1 MAKQTR
7 IEDDIADALDG
18 DLERLQQRA
27 ANARRFG
34 ALGAKLGSVVPVAGN
49 VVGATLG
56 AIGGFI
62 LGDDYITF
70 TMPMIAIPAHEAF
83 LLSRPPTQQVYIR
96 AGETLVPTGGN
107 VRDVAE
113 GQIQAEVLEKAI
125 DTPKPRKKTT
135 AYQRRYKKAFKAI
148 APRHKLKNGKW
159 KKGGFKAAVK
169 AAHKQAGGK
178 K

>member
-1 MAKQTR
+1 VTTR
-7 IEDDIADALDG
+7 IEDDLEEVLDG
-18 DLERLQQRA
+18 DLTRLVERVS
-27 ANARRFG
+27 NARRF
-34 ALGAKLGSVVPVAGN
+34 ATAGAKLGSVVPVAGS

-107 VRDVAE
+107 VTDVAE
-113 GQIQAEVLEKAI
+113 GVAQATSLEQAI
-125 DTPKPRKKTT
+125 EAPKPRKKTT

-148 APRHKLKNGKW
+148 APKHKLKNGKW

-169 AAHKQAGGK
+169 AAHKQAGRK

>member
-1 MAKQTR
+1 MTTR
-7 IEDDIADALDG
+7 IEDDIEDALDG
-18 DLERLQQRA
+18 DFSRLVERG
-27 ANARRFG
+27 ANARRF
-34 ALGAKLGSVVPVAGN
+34 ATLGAKLGSVVPVAGS

-56 AIGGFI
+56 AVGGFI

-107 VRDVAE
+107 VTDVAQ
-113 GQIQAEVLEKAI
+113 GVAQATSIEQAIEV
-125 DTPKPRKKTT
+125 PKPRKKTT

-148 APRHKLKNGKW
+148 ANRYKLKNGKW
-159 KKGGFKAAVK
+159 KKGGFKAAVR

>member
-1 MAKQTR
+1 LVTR
-7 IEDDIADALDG
+7 IEDDLEEVLEG
-18 DLERLQQRA
+18 DFTRLVERGS
-27 ANARRFG
+27 NARRF
-34 ALGAKLGSVVPVAGN
+34 ATLGAKLGSVVPVAGS

-107 VRDVAE
+107 VTDVAE
-113 GQIQAEVLEKAI
+113 GVAQATSLEQAI
-125 DTPKPRKKTT
+125 EAPKPRKKTT

-148 APRHKLKNGKW
+148 APKHKLKNGKW

-169 AAHKQAGGK
+169 AAHKKAGGK